1 MTYNKALFLLL
12 VISLFSCKK
21 KQVYNNPYL
30 EDVSFSISI
39 NMDLPEYAPLK
50 YANNSVLVH
59 NIGIKGVIVFNT
71 GTGYNAFEAS
81 DPNHYPSPCSTMQP
95 NQFTCKCDCE
105 DNTYSLHTGQLTH
118 GTGDYSLKA
127 YHISQNGNSLRIS
140 N

>member
-1 MTYNKALFLLL
+1 MTYKKVLFIFLIL
-12 VISLFSCKK
+12 SLFSCKK

-59 NIGIKGVIVFNT
+59 NIGLNGVIVFNT

-81 DPNHYPSPCSTMQP
+81 DPNHYPSSCSTMQP

-118 GTGDYSLKA
+118 GNGEYSLKA
-127 YHISQNGNSLRIS
+127 YHISQSGNSLRIS